1 MERER
6 NVLQR
11 TRDAPTI
18 SILRSNTS
26 FSTLIERLASGKFFN
41 ERKKIIS
48 SPFHFY
54 GERNYSPTNGTT
66 DFSLPRRGSRR
77 ELRGLLLIRTYV
89 RDRANVSVN
98 LRYFSRP
105 LWPTR
110 MVAMNLGIFL
120 KKGKKKR
127 KKRTYE
133 FVSRILR
140 GKRDD
145 ASRWKAIRGTGNVR
159 NWKGKR
165 SREGKVRVR
174 IECRWRRDWL
184 WFMAR
189 KCSHRRAHRCP
200 AIRKNLMWRKSGRD
214 PRPIGREILRN
225 SSPLQPLFLI
235 IPLMNDYHE
244 DRHTSPVLIDLVN
257 ARLSFLNSYKMRD
270 NYARLLIY
278 LSFSGGCLLSL

>member
-120 KKGKKKR
+120 KKGKKKKE
-127 KKRTYE
+127 KKERTSSFRGSFE
-133 FVSRILR
+133 ERETMLLDEKQLGGREMWEIGKGNDRGR
-140 GKRDD
+140 GKYASGSNVDGDAIDYDLWRGNARIDGPTDVLRFGKIWCGENLDVTRD
-145 ASRWKAIRGTGNVR
+145 RWD
-159 NWKGKR
+159 GKFFEIPPPFIPCFW
-165 SREGKVRVR
+165 SFLSWMIITR
-174 IECRWRRDWL
+174 I
-184 WFMAR
+184 AT
-189 KCSHRRAHRCP
+189 
-200 AIRKNLMWRKSGRD
+200 
-214 PRPIGREILRN
+214 
-225 SSPLQPLFLI
+225 PLQ
-235 IPLMNDYHE
+235 
-244 DRHTSPVLIDLVN
+244 S
-257 ARLSFLNSYKMRD
+257 
-270 NYARLLIY
+270 
-278 LSFSGGCLLSL
+278 

>member
-1 MERER
+1 MWEIG
-6 NVLQR
+6 R
-11 TRDAPTI
+11 TCPLI
-18 SILRSNTS
+18 SAI
-26 FSTLIERLASGKFFN
+26 F
-41 ERKKIIS
+41 
-48 SPFHFY
+48 
-54 GERNYSPTNGTT
+54 
-66 DFSLPRRGSRR
+66 
-77 ELRGLLLIRTYV
+77 
-89 RDRANVSVN
+89 RDRCDQRGWSRWI
-98 LRYFSRP
+98 LGFSS
-105 LWPTR
+105 
-110 MVAMNLGIFL
+110 

-214 PRPIGREILRN
+214 PRPMGREILRN
-225 SSPLQPLFLI
+225 SSPPS
-235 IPLMNDYHE
+235 
-244 DRHTSPVLIDLVN
+244 SPVSDHSSHEW
-257 ARLSFLNSYKMRD
+257 LSPGSPLQS
-270 NYARLLIY
+270 
-278 LSFSGGCLLSL
+278 